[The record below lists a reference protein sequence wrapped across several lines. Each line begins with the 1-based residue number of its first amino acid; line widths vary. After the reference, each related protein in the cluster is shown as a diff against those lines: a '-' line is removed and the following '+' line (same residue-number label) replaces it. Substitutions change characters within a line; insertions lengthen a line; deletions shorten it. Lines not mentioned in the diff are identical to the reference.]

1 MKRLWSVALT
11 SALIAGSITLA
22 APANAQVNCQ
32 LGPLPPQTIID
43 TSGPVVIYAGNAPGY
58 LLAVAAV
65 ATNYA
70 NCLRAALVNPV
81 VSCVKQLAP
90 VMPLV
95 EVDVTTLTVTIHT
108 ENIIGDDR
116 CIAIQP

>member
-1 MKRLWSVALT
+1 MRRTWSVALAG
-11 SALIAGSITLA
+11 ALVAGSVAFA
-22 APANAQVNCQ
+22 APAKAQLGCQ
-32 LGPLPPQTIID
+32 LGPIPPQTVID
-43 TSGPVVIYAGNAPGY
+43 TSGPIVIYAGNAPGY

-70 NCLRAALVNPV
+70 NCLKTTVVNPV

-95 EVDVTTLTVTIHT
+95 EVHLQTLTVTIHT